1 MRFSFGWLKRHLKTD
16 KSINEIANALTF
28 IGLEVEEVIDYKEI
42 FKNFVIAK
50 AVNVQKHPNADKLHT
65 CEAILKDGGVKHIV
79 CGAQNLREGLHVILA
94 LPGAKIPANG
104 EILKQSKIR
113 GVASEGMFCSLEEL
127 GLEKESS
134 GIVELP
140 DDVDMNSDIGS
151 LLGVGE
157 GIIDISIT
165 PNRGDCFCIEGVAR
179 DLAAAGMGEFIP
191 EKLVDVKPQTGFDVK
206 IDLVSTADPNFV
218 LENIPFCAFRI
229 IRGIKNG
236 QSPVWLQSLLKSADL
251 NPISSVVDFAN
262 FMTFDVCRP
271 FHVYDLNKVGK
282 ILSLRQANNGEVF
295 VDLHEKT
302 HILNSDVIV
311 AANEKLPLCI
321 MGIMGGKD
329 CSCDENTTD
338 ILIESAVFNPVYI
351 SNCGNKV
358 NIVSDSRT
366 RFERGINGEYALQ
379 GLDRLTQ
386 YIVENCGGTVSDVY
400 TIGSNDFERKKV
412 TLTEKKLNM
421 VAGTEVNFS
430 EAVAILEK
438 LQIKVISKEQG
449 KVICEIPSFRNDL
462 AIEEDLVEEVLR
474 IKGYDSI
481 PLIPLPK
488 NNLGIKTD
496 VLNKYKKI
504 AEIKRAMCA
513 CGLSE
518 VCSFSFID
526 SKQAKLFMSDEIH
539 TSQQIIGITNPIS
552 EDLSVMRNSLYPNL
566 FRNSVNQL
574 NLSAKSVSLFELGP
588 IFYAPNTQQTVLCGL
603 RCGRYGEKNWIDQN
617 RNYDVFDIKTD
628 CLQALKVLGVDEEK
642 VSFNT
647 NALPEWYHPT
657 RSAAIV
663 LYKKIIGYF
672 GELHPNILNSY
683 DIKLPCVG
691 FEIFLDSLLEMNKK
705 KNFDY
710 NNYKVFQSVDRD
722 FSFVFT
728 NNLKAEELIKGIRA
742 CDDLI
747 QHVGVFDY
755 YKIDDESVAIGITV
769 TIKPKVSTLTDDE
782 IKVIYN
788 KIIKKAESIGCEL
801 RQ

>member
-1 MRFSFGWLKRHLKTD
+1 MRFSFDWLKRHLKTD
-16 KSINEIANALTF
+16 KSIKEIANALTF
-28 IGLEVEEVIDYKEI
+28 IGLEVEEVVDYKEI

-50 AVNVQKHPNADKLHT
+50 AVNVQKHPNADKLHI
-65 CEAILKDGGVKHIV
+65 CEAILKDGTVKHIV

-104 EILKQSKIR
+104 EVLKQSKIR

-127 GLEKESS
+127 GLEKESE
-134 GIVELP
+134 GIIELP
-140 DDVDMNSDIGS
+140 DNIDKDSDIGN
-151 LLGVGE
+151 LLGLGE

-165 PNRGDCFCIEGVAR
+165 PNRGDCFCVEGVAR
-179 DLAAAGMGEFIP
+179 DLAAAGMGEFIQ
-191 EKLVDVKPQTGFDVK
+191 EEVVNLKPQTKFDIE
-206 IDLVSTADPNFV
+206 IDLVSTSDPSFV
-218 LENIPFCAFRI
+218 LENIPFCAFRV

-236 QSPVWLQSLLKSADL
+236 QSPAWIQSHLKSAGL
-251 NPISSVVDFAN
+251 KPISSVVDFAN

-271 FHVYDLNKVGK
+271 FHVYDLSKVGK
-282 ILSLRQANNGEVF
+282 VLSLRQANNGEVF
-295 VDLHEKT
+295 VDLHEKS
-302 HILNSDVIV
+302 HVLNSDVIV
-311 AANEKLPLCI
+311 AANEKRSLCI

-338 ILIESAVFNPVYI
+338 ILIETAVFNPVYI

-358 NIVSDSRT
+358 NIISDSRS
-366 RFERGINGEYALQ
+366 RFERGINREYTLQ
-379 GLDRLTQ
+379 GLDRLTK
-386 YIVENCGGTVSDVY
+386 YITENCGGVISDVY
-400 TIGSNDFERKKV
+400 TIGSNNFERRKV
-412 TLTEKKLNM
+412 MLTRKKLNM
-421 VAGTEVNFS
+421 VAGTEIDFS
-430 EAVAILEK
+430 EAVGILEK
-438 LQIKVISKEQG
+438 LQIKVISKEQE

-462 AIEEDLVEEVLR
+462 VIEEDLVEEVLR

-488 NNLGIKTD
+488 YNLGVKTD
-496 VLNKYKKI
+496 ILNKYKKI
-504 AEIKRAMCA
+504 AEIKRSMCS

-539 TSQQIIGITNPIS
+539 TSQQIVGITNPIS

-566 FRNSVNQL
+566 FKNFANL
-574 NLSAKSVSLFELGP
+574 FNLSAKSANLFELGP
-588 IFYAPNTQQTVLCGL
+588 IFCAPNIQQTMLCGL

-628 CLQALKVLGVDEEK
+628 CLQALKVLTVDEEK
-642 VSFNT
+642 ISFNT

-657 RSAAIV
+657 RSAAVV
-663 LYKKIIGYF
+663 LYKKIVGYF
-672 GELHPNILNSY
+672 GELHPNISSY
-683 DIKLPCVG
+683 YGIKLPCVG
-691 FEIFLDSLLEMNKK
+691 FEIFLDPLLEMNKK
-705 KNFDY
+705 KSFDY
-710 NNYKVFQSVDRD
+710 NNDKIFQLVERD
-722 FSFVFT
+722 FSFIFT

-755 YKIDDESVAIGITV
+755 YKIDGGSVAIGITV